1 MQPWKIE
8 PKQQIL
14 KGILNTQ
21 VEKDDGTVEDS
32 IEYDETTLQTK
43 TALFQPG
50 RQANVE
56 DENFVFRPMDPT
68 VDIWSKFC
76 NVIISSNFAIKRAN
90 VNFVAVTYGL

>member
-1 MQPWKIE
+1 
-8 PKQQIL
+8 
-14 KGILNTQ
+14 

-68 VDIWSKFC
+68 VDI
-76 NVIISSNFAIKRAN
+76 
-90 VNFVAVTYGL
+90 